1 MKKHILIIL
10 GGIALLV
17 AACGKSDIPVYRL
30 EDSAVCFPQI
40 TNNFSLRGMTEPER
54 RLTIP
59 VTLIGP
65 AADYDRP
72 LNCQVE
78 EVSATQGADFT
89 LESAEVAAGALSGSI
104 VLNVKKLTADTPS
117 RSIRITLL
125 PNEHFREGYPAY
137 LKADIT
143 WSESYERPQ
152 EHVWRYWHLYL
163 SKSYSRNWHQFLVEV
178 YGDEIE
184 RYTAGRPF
192 AEQEGLT
199 YKITTWW
206 MAANHELL
214 DIVRKH
220 DLENPGHPYRHS
232 EDYESYTSYLLPV
245 GKGVGLAE
253 GQTPPTFLET
263 INAL

>member
-1 MKKHILIIL
+1 M
-10 GGIALLV
+10 
-17 AACGKSDIPVYRL
+17 
-30 EDSAVCFPQI
+30 
-40 TNNFSLRGMTEPER
+40 
-54 RLTIP
+54 
-59 VTLIGP
+59 
-65 AADYDRP
+65 
-72 LNCQVE
+72 
-78 EVSATQGADFT
+78 
-89 LESAEVAAGALSGSI
+89 
-104 VLNVKKLTADTPS
+104 
-117 RSIRITLL
+117 
-125 PNEHFREGYPAY
+125 
-137 LKADIT
+137 
-143 WSESYERPQ
+143 
-152 EHVWRYWHLYL
+152 
-163 SKSYSRNWHQFLVEV
+163 

-184 RYTAGRPF
+184 RYTAGRSF